1 MKEVMIKATGLEKS
15 FKKTEVLKGVD
26 FEVKHGEIFALL
38 GSNGAGKTTT
48 IQILATL
55 LKADN
60 GNAHISGFDV
70 KTEPEKV
77 RKHISLTGQ
86 FAAVDGLLTGRENIL
101 LIAKLRGEKYPAQTA
116 DDLLARFG
124 LEKAAD
130 RRADTY
136 SGGMTRRLDIAMSLV
151 GSPDVIFLMNQQ
163 LVLIRKGESKSG
175 KRLKHFLMEEQLFY

>member
-60 GNAHISGFDV
+60 GLATVSSFDV

-101 LIAKLRGEKYPAQTA
+101 L
-116 DDLLARFG
+116 
-124 LEKAAD
+124 
-130 RRADTY
+130 
-136 SGGMTRRLDIAMSLV
+136 
-151 GSPDVIFLMNQQ
+151 
-163 LVLIRKGESKSG
+163 
-175 KRLKHFLMEEQLFY
+175 

>member
-70 KTEPEKV
+70 KRS
-77 RKHISLTGQ
+77 RKKYG
-86 FAAVDGLLTGRENIL
+86 NIL
-101 LIAKLRGEKYPAQTA
+101 A
-116 DDLLARFG
+116 LLDN
-124 LEKAAD
+124 L
-130 RRADTY
+130 
-136 SGGMTRRLDIAMSLV
+136 
-151 GSPDVIFLMNQQ
+151 QQ
-163 LVLIRKGESKSG
+163 
-175 KRLKHFLMEEQLFY
+175 